1 MPFMSAIS
9 CAVAIIVWSIEVIEP
24 FVYPVASAISQVSK
38 NPTLIEICLNQVYV
52 VLLISLRTTI
62 YGFVRRDGTETDS
75 TYGLIPLTATHTTHQ
90 SQRAEG
96 AVDQRLFRAQKTT
109 FAKFAFIV
117 LL

>member
-1 MPFMSAIS
+1 MSRT
-9 CAVAIIVWSIEVIEP
+9 WSAARHQI
-24 FVYPVASAISQVSK
+24 
-38 NPTLIEICLNQVYV
+38 YV

-75 TYGLIPLTATHTTHQ
+75 TYGLIPLTATRERMNGLFYASEEPLQLCDTTHQ